1 MGTGKIQVLL
11 SKMSVFGLPMQMAM
25 NLAKESR
32 FDGIEILINGWYKNH
47 MPDYQSLAHNLGLKL
62 HFHQAWS
69 ANEDPTDKSFLI
81 LEKIGYLPRQGY
93 TLANHIPQEI
103 RNEIIVV
110 SADRINE
117 TTGDNQWLQTDC
129 IFTNEKPILSFA
141 SFVRAVN
148 DLHLPVVFDMLHYL
162 EYRLGI
168 FRDYDSLTTKKS
180 ELLKLLGEGWDIL
193 GPHTKEIHLCD
204 FKPGERNVLPGE
216 GVMPL
221 QEFGEIVMNSGW
233 SGYVVPEVS
242 PALLFPYSTKKLK
255 DLWGRAK
262 VFFSN

>member
-32 FDGIEILINGWYKNH
+32 FDGIEILINGWYKNR

-117 TTGDNQWLQTDC
+117 TTGNNQWLQTDC
-129 IFTNEKPILSFA
+129 IF
-141 SFVRAVN
+141 AV
-148 DLHLPVVFDMLHYL
+148 
-162 EYRLGI
+162 GI
-168 FRDYDSLTTKKS
+168 FRDYDSLPTKKS

-193 GPHTKEIHLCD
+193 GPHTK
-204 FKPGERNVLPGE
+204 
-216 GVMPL
+216 
-221 QEFGEIVMNSGW
+221 
-233 SGYVVPEVS
+233 
-242 PALLFPYSTKKLK
+242 
-255 DLWGRAK
+255 
-262 VFFSN
+262 